1 MKMSKKQSNI
11 VNGVFFAGFV
21 IFLLG
26 DTMDLSVPWRDI
38 ILKALILLVI
48 VTIVQTIILYVYPL
62 EPMTPEEMKRF
73 KIDYSS

>member
-1 MKMSKKQSNI
+1 
-11 VNGVFFAGFV
+11 
-21 IFLLG
+21 
-26 DTMDLSVPWRDI
+26 MDLSVPWRDI